1 MDSIP
6 MNRLGDPREVASAVI
21 YFLSKSA
28 SFTTGQ
34 TIFVCGGASV
44 SQQHF

>member
-1 MDSIP
+1 V
-6 MNRLGDPREVASAVI
+6 NLGQKAKVKKQK
-21 YFLSKSA
+21 SKSA

-34 TIFVCGGASV
+34 TIFVCGGASI